1 MNRLLRF
8 YLGLTARLAVRFGHF
23 DRALELHG
31 DLEKACSD
39 QPAEAALQVMM
50 QGHVWGLKGDRARAR
65 AEFERA
71 LRMNPGLAV
80 AHFNVGWVCD
90 QQGLHE
96 DALGHFRRALELNP
110 DLDRA
115 WYGIGLIHVRHE
127 RHMEAKQ
134 AFQEVVRIDP
144 MNMHGWYQ
152 LGMTHF
158 VLGETDELE
167 GLRRHTVRFNPKI
180 AHLLDA
186 DIRRLTL
193 QRKAEADKG
202 LGGGSSGAPLS
213 PA

>member
-1 MNRLLRF
+1 MNGLLRF
-8 YLGLTARLAVRFGHF
+8 YLGLASRLALRFRHF
-23 DRALELHG
+23 DRALELQG
-31 DLEKACSD
+31 DLEKACAD
-39 QPAEAALQVMM
+39 QPAVAAQHVMM

-65 AEFERA
+65 AEFERS

-90 QQGLHE
+90 QQGLKE
-96 DALGHFRRALELNP
+96 DALRHFERALALNP
-110 DLDRA
+110 NLDRA
-115 WYGIGLIHVRHE
+115 WYGIGLIHVRRE
-127 RHMEAKQ
+127 RHAEAKR

-193 QRKAEADKG
+193 QRKAEAEKG
-202 LGGGSSGAPLS
+202 LGGGSSDSPLS

>member
-1 MNRLLRF
+1 M
-8 YLGLTARLAVRFGHF
+8 
-23 DRALELHG
+23 D
-31 DLEKACSD
+31 
-39 QPAEAALQVMM
+39 
-50 QGHVWGLKGDRARAR
+50 
-65 AEFERA
+65 
-71 LRMNPGLAV
+71 PGLAV

-90 QQGLHE
+90 QQGFHD

-110 DLDRA
+110 NLDRA

-127 RHMEAKQ
+127 RHIEAKR

-186 DIRRLTL
+186 DIQKLIR
-193 QRKAEADKG
+193 QRKAEAG
-202 LGGGSSGAPLS
+202 QEQGGNSSDAPLS